1 MPEDIFAN
9 VLPDAIGFFV
19 GQPLLL
25 LLVGVALTWKCFQY
39 QRQ

>member
-9 VLPDAIGFFV
+9 VLPDSIGYFV
-19 GQPLLL
+19 EQPLLL
-25 LLVGVALTWKCFQY
+25 LLVGVVLTCKYFQS